1 MSFTEDAMALLEAA
15 PWRGNVREL
24 ENSVEKLVIL
34 GEDERIDAE
43 ALALILPGLEP
54 EKIPGKKA
62 AAPAAAP
69 AVEGELPRLE
79 DFDRQWQEAEHDYL
93 LQLVEKAAWNLSA
106 AGRLA
111 DVRNRNTLVSRLRK
125 HGIQRPGK
133 EK

>member
-1 MSFTEDAMALLEAA
+1 MAEKINNYENTNRLFDKAADALD
-15 PWRGNVREL
+15 
-24 ENSVEKLVIL
+24 L

-69 AVEGELPRLE
+69 AAEGELPRLE
-79 DFDRQWQEAEHDYL
+79 DFDRQWQEAERDYL